1 MTSIP
6 LRISVIIG
14 GENMITVERL
24 RAALNDLDDALND
37 RYIHVIQ
44 GFDGT
49 YLILEKE
56 LDCREGRE
64 VIKIK

>member
-1 MTSIP
+1 
-6 LRISVIIG
+6 
-14 GENMITVERL
+14 MITVERL
-24 RAALNDLDDALND
+24 RAALNGLDDALND

-49 YLILEKE
+49 YLILEEE